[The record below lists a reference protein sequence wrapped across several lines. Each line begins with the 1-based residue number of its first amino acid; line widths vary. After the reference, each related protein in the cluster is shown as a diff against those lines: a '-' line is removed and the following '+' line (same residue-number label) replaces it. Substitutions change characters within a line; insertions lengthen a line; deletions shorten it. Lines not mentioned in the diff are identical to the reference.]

1 MPPDPLPIACIP
13 FTLIPAGEGYQ
24 GAPVPCSLFPVPLGG
39 WRMEDGGWR
48 RRDPRGLGSGV
59 GVLEKGVVRTG
70 RGWSIPRRILTNRAG
85 ITVPIGGRAQLNF

>member
-1 MPPDPLPIACIP
+1 
-13 FTLIPAGEGYQ
+13 
-24 GAPVPCSLFPVPLGG
+24 
-39 WRMEDGGWR
+39 MEDGGWR

-70 RGWSIPRRILTNRAG
+70 RGRGIPRRILTNWAG